1 MTQLN
6 STSIAFLSPS
16 GGSKSPES
24 MKLHLFNPSTSIWRI
39 PPVIAGTPPS
49 FRSGFGLLAMEVKE
63 DVNAL
68 IVHGGWNGHDFVGDI
83 HVFIPGMK
91 T

>member
-1 MTQLN
+1 
-6 STSIAFLSPS
+6 
-16 GGSKSPES
+16 
-24 MKLHLFNPSTSIWRI
+24 
-39 PPVIAGTPPS
+39 
-49 FRSGFGLLAMEVKE
+49 MEVKE